1 MKKAAALFT
10 ASSRELKQVRTI
22 TVCAM
27 MGAIGVVLGSL
38 TIYITDTI
46 RIGFSG
52 LPMTLVCYLFGPVVG
67 SMFAGALDIL
77 KYLVKPVGYFMPAFT
92 LIMMLKGL
100 IYGFFYYKK
109 PLTFSRVLAVQLLT
123 AVLCNL
129 ILNTLCLSLMY
140 GKAFMV
146 LLGPRIVKNLIVWP
160 IDSLIFFNL
169 VRVLELTGVFRILGK
184 GRTAAAKNG
193 KDQKGFSETH

>member
-10 ASSRELKQVRTI
+10 ASSGELKQVRTI

-27 MGAIGVVLGSL
+27 MAAFGVVLGSM

-52 LPMTLVCYLFGPVVG
+52 IPMTLVCYLFGPVVG
-67 SMFAGALDIL
+67 GMFSGALDIL
-77 KYLVKPVGYFMPAFT
+77 KYMIKPVGAFMPGFT
-92 LIMMLKGL
+92 LIMMLKGM

-109 PLTFSRVLAVQLLT
+109 PLTLKRVLAVQLLT

-129 ILNTLCLSLMY
+129 ILNTLCLSLLY

-146 LLGPRIVKNLIVWP
+146 LLAPRIVKSLIMWP
-160 IDSLIFFNL
+160 IDALVFFHIA
-169 VRVLELTGVFRILGK
+169 RILEVTGVFRIL
-184 GRTAAAKNG
+184 RRAKAG
-193 KDQKGFSETH
+193 L